1 MRRGAEREVLRPE
14 REGRH
19 VTQIGW
25 DVVSFLGAIGLAL
38 LGLAV
43 ARRLLPRESL
53 RQQTDVVSAVY
64 AALGVVYGVILG
76 GVVVAAWNDYQAAE
90 AATEAESAALVN
102 LLRLSYP
109 FPAPAQAQVRDAVVA
124 YADAVIRDEWP
135 AMEQGHPPAASAVA
149 AAENLYR
156 LYGTLGLG
164 PVGRIPTY
172 DAALS
177 GLDDLD
183 DARGARL
190 LAATQGLPL
199 GFWLVLVV
207 GGAVVVGFAYLF
219 AVEDRTTHAV
229 LVVALATTIVLFLIL
244 VRGLSE
250 PYAEPLR
257 IGTRGYT
264 RVFDLAD
271 VMRSPGPAP
280 VPAATPAS

>member
-1 MRRGAEREVLRPE
+1 MA
-14 REGRH
+14 
-19 VTQIGW
+19 QIAW
-25 DVVSFLGAIGLAL
+25 DVVSLLGTIGLAL

-43 ARRLLPRESL
+43 ARRVLPRQSL
-53 RQQTDVVSAVY
+53 RRQTDVVSAVY

-109 FPAPAQAQVRDAVVA
+109 FPASAQTQVRDAVVA
-124 YADAVIRDEWP
+124 YADAVIHDEWP
-135 AMEQGHPPAASAVA
+135 AMEDGHPPAPSAVA

-156 LYGTLGLG
+156 LYGNLGLG

-190 LAATQGLPL
+190 LASAQGLPV
-199 GFWLVLVV
+199 GFWLVLDI
-207 GGAVVVGFAYLF
+207 GGAVVVGFASLF

-229 LVVALATTIVLFLIL
+229 LVVALTTTIVLFLIL
-244 VRGLSE
+244 VRGLSQ
-250 PYAEPLR
+250 PFAEPLQ

-264 RVFDLAD
+264 RVYDLAA
-271 VMRSPGPAP
+271 VMRSPSPSPA
-280 VPAATPAS
+280 PAATPMP

>member
-1 MRRGAEREVLRPE
+1 MA
-14 REGRH
+14 
-19 VTQIGW
+19 QIAW
-25 DVVSFLGAIGLAL
+25 DVVSLLGTIGLAL

-43 ARRLLPRESL
+43 ARRVLPRQSL
-53 RQQTDVVSAVY
+53 RRQTDVVSAVY

-109 FPAPAQAQVRDAVVA
+109 FPASAQTQVRDAVVA
-124 YADAVIRDEWP
+124 YADAVIHDEWP
-135 AMEQGHPPAASAVA
+135 AMEDGHPPAPSAVA

-156 LYGTLGLG
+156 LYGNLGLG

-190 LAATQGLPL
+190 LASAQGLPV
-199 GFWLVLVV
+199 GFWLVLDI

-229 LVVALATTIVLFLIL
+229 LVVALTTTIVLFLIL
-244 VRGLSE
+244 VRGLSQ
-250 PYAEPLR
+250 PFAEPLQ

-264 RVFDLAD
+264 RVYDLAA
-271 VMRSPGPAP
+271 VMRSPSPSPA
-280 VPAATPAS
+280 PAATPMP